1 MLGTISGSVT
11 TNVNKMSRV
20 SDVTGRREKIQHA
33 EKTGGGKTQL
43 RPGLES
49 PRGAE
54 AIPALPETNVWL
66 SHCRKLIVPES

>member
-11 TNVNKMSRV
+11 TNVNKMNRV

-33 EKTGGGKTQL
+33 EKTGGGKSQL

-54 AIPALPETNVWL
+54 ALPETNVWL